1 MSINITVGTSQYK
14 VDKLFWDRDS
24 LFIDFDAY
32 WSRLAAL
39 IAQKIAE
46 NTTTHW
52 GQFNLVRTQAIKI
65 LGINPENGEVEEATP
80 LKTLPVCILHS
91 VLAHGLKS
99 LIKDKT
105 SGELTVLFMQL
116 IEKSLNECKQYL
128 KDAIVSKNLMI
139 IKEINKNTKQILIT
153 NDQCTNNDH
162 FITEV
167 GIKNDLVETLCEVN
181 KEQLEK
187 ILINNAVFITSNI
200 YLRDFYSNT
209 KCKNVVF
216 VENIEDIEFSK
227 PQGIESEH
235 ILINIDGASKGN
247 PGPAAVGIV
256 FYKYS
261 GKDWKNGQKE
271 PVEEVSEFIGNET
284 NNIAEYTALI
294 RAVEIAIERGYKDVT
309 ICSDSELV
317 VNQINGKYKVKDA
330 NIKTLFDKAFLLV
343 QKIPVFKIIH
353 IPREENLK
361 ADKLAN
367 NAFKLV

>member
-1 MSINITVGTSQYK
+1 VSINITVGTSQYK

-24 LFIDFDAY
+24 IFVDFDAY

-46 NTTTHW
+46 NTTTYW
-52 GQFNLVRTQAIKI
+52 GEFNLVRTQAIKI
-65 LGINPENGEVEEATP
+65 LGINPENGEAEEATP
-80 LKTLPVCILHS
+80 LKAIPVCVLHS
-91 VLAHGLKS
+91 ILANGLRS
-99 LIKDKT
+99 SIKDKT
-105 SGELTVLFMQL
+105 LGELNVLFKQL

-128 KDAIVSKNLMI
+128 KDAVISKNLMI
-139 IKEINKNTKQILIT
+139 IKEINKKTKQILIT
-153 NDQCTNNDH
+153 NDKCTNNEH
-162 FITEV
+162 FIVEV
-167 GIKNDLVETLCEVN
+167 GIKNDLFETLCEFN

-187 ILINNAVFITSNI
+187 ILINNTVFITSNI
-200 YLRDFYSNT
+200 YLRDFYSNME
-209 KCKNVVF
+209 CKNIVF
-216 VENIEDIEFSK
+216 IENIEDIEFSK
-227 PQGIESEH
+227 SSGLESEH

-271 PVEEVSEFIGNET
+271 SVEEVSEFIGNET

-294 RAVEIAIERGYKDVT
+294 RALEITVERGYKDVI

-353 IPREENLK
+353 IPREENSK

-367 NAFKLV
+367 NAFKVV